1 MTSARGAVQR
11 RALWFAGAIFALAWL
26 AYGLALAGDYVF
38 DDLHSVRGNPAVHDL
53 GNLGRFW
60 TDPSAFSSGLGRM
73 YRPVLLTSLSLNYAF
88 DPAPWSLKAGN
99 VLLHAAVAALAF
111 AWFWRL
117 SRRLG
122 ASAAV
127 AALFAVHPLASE
139 AVNLVSARSEL
150 LAALGMLM
158 ALHAHLGWERNRG
171 RAWAAAGMVAGAVVA
186 CGSKETGV
194 VLPALAAAQAYWLRR
209 DHAFAARWRRSFG
222 GLLPLVAVAVLYLLA
237 RRLLLGEATVQ
248 LLGRAGGDP
257 LSGHGRTLAV
267 QFATMGT
274 LLPGCVAQALVPW
287 RLSLDPVVVFRS
299 SFADPAVLAGW
310 ATMLAL
316 TLLAARPGAGA
327 RLRRLGV
334 ALAWITALPW
344 IVVPLNMPLAEHRL
358 YGSLL
363 GAGAVV
369 VGLAPMARRLLSGP
383 ARAFACRA
391 LLPAALLAGVV
402 GSGQRSWVYRDE
414 RELWRVELARHP
426 ESFRAWWGL
435 GTATLRAGDAA
446 GAVEPLATAHALY
459 PGHFDVLRNYV
470 EALVAVPDD
479 SADPERTLEVAARLV
494 RTSPND
500 PWART
505 LHAEAHLLAGRRGRG
520 AEHFEAAERLALS
533 CLQIA
538 TPKGYVYRLAAAARR
553 GLGDLP
559 GALAH
564 LDASIARGLATIEVR
579 LDRAAVL
586 EQLGRRRQA
595 HAELMAVQRIAP
607 TDPRVVQALRQ
618 WAAAPPK

>member
-1 MTSARGAVQR
+1 MTGPRGTVQR
-11 RALWFAGAIFALAWL
+11 RALCCAAAIFALAWF
-26 AYGLALAGDYVF
+26 AYGLSLAGDYVF
-38 DDLHSVRGNPAVHDL
+38 DDLHSVRGNPALHDL

-73 YRPVLLTSLSLNYAF
+73 YRPVLLTSLALNWAF

-111 AWFWRL
+111 AWFWRF

-122 ASAAV
+122 ASAVV

-150 LAALGMLM
+150 LAALGMLL
-158 ALHAHLGWERNRG
+158 ALHAHLQWERGGYRVL
-171 RAWAAAGMVAGAVVA
+171 AVLGMVAGAVVA

-194 VLPALAAAQAYWLRR
+194 VLPVLAAAQAYWLRR
-209 DHAFAARWRRSFG
+209 DRAFAARWRRSLC
-222 GLLPLVAVAVLYLLA
+222 GLVPLVAVAVLYLLA

-248 LLGRAGGDP
+248 LLGRTGGDP

-267 QFATMGT
+267 QLATMGT
-274 LLPGCVAQALVPW
+274 LLPGCVAQALLPW

-316 TLLAARPGAGA
+316 TLLAAWRGAGA

-334 ALAWITALPW
+334 ALVWTTALPW

-358 YGSLL
+358 YVSLI
-363 GAGAVV
+363 GAGAVA
-369 VGLAPMARRLLSGP
+369 VGASPFAQRLLASRR
-383 ARAFACRA
+383 RAVAGRV
-391 LLPAALLAGVV
+391 LLAAAVFAGIVL
-402 GSGQRSWVYRDE
+402 SAQRSWVYRDE
-414 RELWRVELARHP
+414 RGLWRVELARHP
-426 ESFRAWWGL
+426 GSFRAWWGL
-435 GTATLRAGDAA
+435 GTATLRAGDPA
-446 GAVEPLATAHALY
+446 GAVAPLAQAHALY
-459 PGHFDVLRNYV
+459 PAHFDVLRNYV
-470 EALVAVPDD
+470 EALVAVPDEE
-479 SADPERTLEVAARLV
+479 ADPERTLEAAARL
-494 RTSPND
+494 RQASPND

-520 AEHFEAAERLALS
+520 SEHFEAAERLALS

-564 LDASIARGLATIEVR
+564 LDASIARGLATTEVR

-586 EQLGRRRQA
+586 AQLGRQQEAR
-595 HAELMAVQRIAP
+595 AELMAVQRTAP

-618 WAAAPPK
+618 WAAAPAK